1 MKNKKFLEILISTLL
16 GLGLVTYT
24 KDPFLS
30 IFIYICLVAVYKL
43 IRALV
48 FLQIK
53 LRDSWGSLFIWLNL
67 INIF

>member
-1 MKNKKFLEILISTLL
+1 MKNKKFLGSLLSILL

-24 KDPFLS
+24 QDPFLT

-48 FLQIK
+48 LEAK
-53 LRDSWGSLFIWLNL
+53 
-67 INIF
+67 

>member
-1 MKNKKFLEILISTLL
+1 MINKKNFYRLDKNLTRRINMKDKKFLGILISILL

-43 IRALV
+43 IGALV
-48 FLQIK
+48 LEAK
-53 LRDSWGSLFIWLNL
+53 
-67 INIF
+67 

>member
-1 MKNKKFLEILISTLL
+1 MKNKNFLGSLISILL

-30 IFIYICLVAVYKL
+30 FFIYICLVAVYKL
-43 IRALV
+43 IEALI

-53 LRDSWGSLFIWLNL
+53 SRDSWGSLFIWLNL

>member
-1 MKNKKFLEILISTLL
+1 MKNKKFLGILISILL

-43 IRALV
+43 IGALV
-48 FLQIK
+48 LEAK
-53 LRDSWGSLFIWLNL
+53 
-67 INIF
+67 

>member
-53 LRDSWGSLFIWLNL
+53 LRDS
-67 INIF
+67 